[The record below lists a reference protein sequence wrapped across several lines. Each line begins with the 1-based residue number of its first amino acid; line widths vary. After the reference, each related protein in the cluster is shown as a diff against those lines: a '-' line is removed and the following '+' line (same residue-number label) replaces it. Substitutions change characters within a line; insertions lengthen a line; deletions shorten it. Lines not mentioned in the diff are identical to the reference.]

1 MKKMNVFTLLV
12 ATVGLSSLTL
22 AANIEN
28 GKKLHEAHCTACHI
42 GMTGGD
48 GSLLYTRKNRRVNSL
63 DALNNQVRRCES
75 NLELKWF
82 EEDIED
88 VVHYLN
94 TRFYAF
100 PTEK

>member
-1 MKKMNVFTLLV
+1 MKKIYVLAMLV

-22 AANIEN
+22 AANIGN

-63 DALNNQVRRCES
+63 DALENQVRRCES

-82 EEDIED
+82 EEDIKD
-88 VVHYLN
+88 VVHYLD
-94 TRFYAF
+94 TGFYTF
-100 PTEK
+100 TTKQ

>member
-1 MKKMNVFTLLV
+1 MRMMNVFTLLI
-12 ATVGLSSLTL
+12 ATVGLSSVTL

-28 GKKLHEAHCTACHI
+28 GKKLYEAHCTTCHSR
-42 GMTGGD
+42 MTGGD

-82 EEDIED
+82 DEDIED

-94 TRFYAF
+94 TRFYRF

>member
-1 MKKMNVFTLLV
+1 MKKMNLFALLV
-12 ATVGLSSLTL
+12 ATFSLSSLTL

-28 GKKLHEAHCTACHI
+28 GKKLHEDHCKACHI
-42 GMTGGD
+42 AMTGGD

-63 DALNNQVRRCES
+63 DALKNQVRRCES

-82 EEDIED
+82 EEDIEN
-88 VVHYLN
+88 VVQYLN

-100 PTEK
+100 PTKQ

>member
-1 MKKMNVFTLLV
+1 MLV

-22 AANIEN
+22 AANIEH

-48 GSLLYTRKNRRVNSL
+48 GSLLYTRKNRRINSL
-63 DALNNQVRRCES
+63 DTLENQVRRCES

-82 EEDIED
+82 EEDIND

-94 TRFYAF
+94 TRFYTF
-100 PTEK
+100 TTKQ

>member
-1 MKKMNVFTLLV
+1 MKKMNILAILV
-12 ATVGLSSLTL
+12 ATVGLSSITL
-22 AANIEN
+22 AANTEN

-63 DALNNQVRRCES
+63 DALENQVRRCES

-82 EEDIED
+82 EEDIND

-94 TRFYAF
+94 TRFYTF
-100 PTEK
+100 TTKQ